1 MFNNLKLT
9 TWRDDTGENSVERE
23 IKLCSVV
30 KRSLGQQGTVLEQD
44 IKGWMVWQPGGLVA
58 TSFIPSSLLL
68 DPWLCLDSNMPIL
81 ENKSCLMVILLSLL
95 LMDRGMGLGYSF
107 APILGNIILLSDPLP
122 FLASLHACPMK
133 IWFWKLNKPSSEHYG
148 LEGGCITK
156 TMKVVDYN
164 MNKSGSPVMS

>member
-68 DPWLCLDSNMPIL
+68 DP
-81 ENKSCLMVILLSLL
+81 
-95 LMDRGMGLGYSF
+95 
-107 APILGNIILLSDPLP
+107 
-122 FLASLHACPMK
+122 
-133 IWFWKLNKPSSEHYG
+133 
-148 LEGGCITK
+148 
-156 TMKVVDYN
+156 
-164 MNKSGSPVMS
+164 